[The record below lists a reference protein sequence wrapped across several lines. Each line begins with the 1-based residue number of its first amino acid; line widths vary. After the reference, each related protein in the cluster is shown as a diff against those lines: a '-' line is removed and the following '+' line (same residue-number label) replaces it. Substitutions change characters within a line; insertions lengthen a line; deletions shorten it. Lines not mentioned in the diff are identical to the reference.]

1 MKIASSITE
10 LIGNTPLLSLNRI
23 VEQYQLDCYLWAKLE
38 CYNPMGSIKD
48 RTAYAMID
56 DAVTQGLL
64 QPGATIVEATSGNT
78 GIGIA
83 FVGRVLGFS
92 VVIVMPDSMT
102 KERITLLESLG
113 AKVVLTPGK
122 LGMSGAIAEAE
133 RLLANIPGSVS
144 LKQFENPA
152 NPQIHRLTTGEEIW
166 RDTDGLVDILVAG
179 IGTGGTIT
187 GTGEILKAHKPAMQV
202 FGVEPADSPVLN
214 GGSAGPHGLQGIGA
228 GFVPKVLN
236 QDVLD
241 GVLTVTTE
249 EAYTC
254 CRQLAAAEGILVGIS
269 SGAALAGALQLA
281 AQAENRGKHIV
292 VIFPDG
298 GERYLSLPLF
308 HGQD

>member
-1 MKIASSITE
+1 MKIADSITE
-10 LIGNTPLLSLNRI
+10 LIGNTPLLALNRI
-23 VEQYQLDCYLWAKLE
+23 VKRHQLDCQIWAKLE
-38 CYNPMGSIKD
+38 CFNPMGSIKD
-48 RTAYAMID
+48 RAAYAMIE
-56 DAVTQGLL
+56 DAVAQGLL
-64 QPGATIVEATSGNT
+64 KPGATIVEATSGNT

-102 KERITLLESLG
+102 KERIALLESLG

-122 LGMSGAIAEAE
+122 LGMSGAIGEAE
-133 RLLANIPGSVS
+133 RLLAEIPGSVS

-152 NPQIHRLTTGEEIW
+152 NPKIHRLTTGEEIW
-166 RDTDGLVDILVAG
+166 QDTDGTVDILVAG
-179 IGTGGTIT
+179 IGTGGTVT
-187 GTGEILKAHKPAMQV
+187 GTGESLKKHKPSLRV
-202 FGVEPADSPVLN
+202 YGVEPKDSPVLS
-214 GGSAGPHGLQGIGA
+214 GGKPGPHGLQGIGA

-236 QDVLD
+236 QALLD
-241 GVLTVTTE
+241 GVLTVSTE
-249 EAYTC
+249 EAYAC
-254 CRQLAAAEGILVGIS
+254 CRQLAAEEGILVGIS

-281 AQAENRGKHIV
+281 AQRENCGKRIV

>member
-1 MKIASSITE
+1 MKIANSITE
-10 LIGNTPLLSLNRI
+10 LIGGTPLLSLNRI
-23 VEQYQLDCYLWAKLE
+23 VEQNQLACHIWAKLE
-38 CYNPMGSIKD
+38 CFNPMGSIKD
-48 RTAYAMID
+48 RAAYAMID
-56 DAVTQGLL
+56 DAVAQGLL
-64 QPGATIVEATSGNT
+64 RPGATIIEATSGNT

-83 FVGRVLGFS
+83 FVGRVFGFS

-102 KERITLLESLG
+102 KERIALLESLG

-122 LGMSGAIAEAE
+122 LGMSGAIMEAD
-133 RLLANIPGSVS
+133 RLLAEIPGNVS

-152 NPQIHRLTTGEEIW
+152 NPRIHRLTTGEEIW
-166 RDTDGLVDILVAG
+166 QDTEGQVDILVAG

-187 GTGEILKAHKPAMQV
+187 GTGEILKEHKQKIQV

-214 GGSAGPHGLQGIGA
+214 GGDAGPHGLQGIGA

-236 QDVLD
+236 ENILD
-241 GVLTVTTE
+241 GVLTITTE
-249 EAYTC
+249 EAYAC
-254 CRQLAAAEGILVGIS
+254 CRQLAAEEGILVGIS
-269 SGAALAGALQLA
+269 SGAALAGALRLGA
-281 AQAENRGKHIV
+281 SEENRGKHIV